1 MMRKQN
7 FLRNWKEQK
16 QNNRGS
22 SIILVLAVI
31 AIVGILAAVL
41 LSVSLMNYR
50 MKVVNL
56 HSQKNFYDAET
67 VLNEIKT
74 GLEDDVSYAAGKAWA
89 AVLTDQYDK
98 KTKEERETAY
108 RTNYEGKLR
117 ARIEDTVHSY
127 PGPNAYHYNVDNLLA
142 KVSDETKAAVKELKI
157 DSVEG

>member
-1 MMRKQN
+1 MRKQN

-74 GLEDDVSYAAGKAWA
+74 GLEDDVSYAAGRHG
-89 AVLTDQYDK
+89 QRY
-98 KTKEERETAY
+98 
-108 RTNYEGKLR
+108 
-117 ARIEDTVHSY
+117 
-127 PGPNAYHYNVDNLLA
+127 
-142 KVSDETKAAVKELKI
+142 
-157 DSVEG
+157 